1 MPPIEFDCPALH
13 AARSLQRGR
22 RLPFSITGVEVGSVA
37 RDHLG
42 LLAEHASWLQIG
54 PRGVRMVERL
64 RTEPQRSAAL
74 AATNS
79 VLRALGLVRGWR
91 DEIYAVLAE
100 PGAVPLALIERAASR
115 FWGTLT
121 FGAHLNGYVCDAL
134 GRPSHLWV
142 ARRALSKATDPG
154 RLDNLVGGG
163 VPHGQSPYAT
173 LVRECWE
180 ESGIPEE
187 LARQA
192 AYASQIR
199 LHCDVPEGVQQEII
213 YVYDLELPRDFAP
226 HATDG
231 EVMEHHLLPLD
242 EVIALLRGHEFTTDA
257 ALVTLDFLQ
266 RQGVLRVAPW

>member
-1 MPPIEFDCPALH
+1 MPPIEFDCPALR
-13 AARSLQRGR
+13 AARDLHSGK
-22 RLPFSITGVEVGSVA
+22 RLPFLIAGAHVGSVA

-42 LLAEHASWLQIG
+42 LLAEHATWLQIG
-54 PRGVRMVERL
+54 PRGVRMLERL

-91 DEIYAVLAE
+91 DEIYPVLAE

-121 FGAHLNGYVCDAL
+121 FGAHLNGYVCDTL
-134 GRPSHLWV
+134 GRPSHLWI

-163 VPHGQSPYAT
+163 VPHGQSPFTT

-180 ESGIPEE
+180 ESGIPEA

-192 AYASQIR
+192 HPMSQVR
-199 LHCDVPEGVQQEII
+199 LHCDIPEGVQQEVI
-213 YVYDLELPRDFAP
+213 YVYDLELPRDFEPRAM
-226 HATDG
+226 DG
-231 EVMEHHLLPLD
+231 EVMEHRLLPIED
-242 EVIALLRGHEFTTDA
+242 VVELLRGPEFTTDA

-266 RQGVLRVAPW
+266 RRGLLP